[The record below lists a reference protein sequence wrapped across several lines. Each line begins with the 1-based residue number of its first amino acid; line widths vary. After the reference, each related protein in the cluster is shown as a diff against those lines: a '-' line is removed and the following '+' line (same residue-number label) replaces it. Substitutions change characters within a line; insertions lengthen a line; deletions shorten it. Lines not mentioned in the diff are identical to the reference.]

1 MTQEGALADVSDEV
15 LVQRAVDGDT
25 EAFAALIRRH
35 GPVVRALL
43 GRLAGSTADG
53 DELTQEAF
61 FTAWRELPGM
71 SAGADLRGW
80 LLRIAIRLALTR
92 LREGRNGDDVPAV
105 DDEDQDAAASAHDE
119 TAEPDP
125 RQVRTRALSGVLDAL
140 PDEERHCWLLR
151 EMGGLEVHE
160 ISELLGLTDTDV
172 RARLAVARATI
183 YTRMEEWR

>member
-1 MTQEGALADVSDEV
+1 MTEEGALADVSDEV

-61 FTAWRELPGM
+61 FTAWRELP
-71 SAGADLRGW
+71 SRPADADLRGW
-80 LLRIAIRLALTR
+80 LLRIAIRLALAR
-92 LREGRNGDDVPAV
+92 LREGRVVEVAEV
-105 DDEDQDAAASAHDE
+105 DAECEDAAASAPEE
-119 TAEPDP
+119 TTEPDT
-125 RQVRTRALSGVLDAL
+125 RHVRTRALSGALDAL
-140 PDEERHCWLLR
+140 PDDERHCWLLR
-151 EMGGLEVHE
+151 EMGGLEIDE
-160 ISELLGLTDTDV
+160 IAELLGLTNTDV
-172 RARLAVARATI
+172 RARLAGARATI